1 MGFWKSLFK
10 APLADKATI
19 EESAQK
25 NDTYELEWRN
35 RFLIAR
41 KEHLSKKLRK
51 AGRGLPNFEAMPE
64 HPQAQNE
71 VLIKQVERLED
82 MI

>member
-1 MGFWKSLFK
+1 MGFWKNLFQ
-10 APLADKATI
+10 ASPADKARN
-19 EESAQK
+19 EELSQQHDA
-25 NDTYELEWRN
+25 YALEWRN

-41 KEHLSKKLRK
+41 KEHLSEKLKK
-51 AGRGLPNFEAMPE
+51 AGRGLPNFEIMPE

-71 VLIKQVERLED
+71 ALKKQVRCLED